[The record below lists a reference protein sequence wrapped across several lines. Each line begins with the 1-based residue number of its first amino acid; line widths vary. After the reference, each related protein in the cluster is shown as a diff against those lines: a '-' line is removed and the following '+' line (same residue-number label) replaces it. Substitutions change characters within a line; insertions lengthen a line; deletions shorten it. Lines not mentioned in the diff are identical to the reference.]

1 MNIAVDLGGTNVRAG
16 LVDGDRIVRLLSEPC
31 LAKGSEE
38 DVLRQIFSMISSLM
52 GADVEGIGVGVPS
65 VVDVEKGIVYDVI
78 GIPSWKEVHLKELL
92 EARFGLPAYVN
103 NDCNCFALGVSRY
116 GEAKGYR
123 EAVGVTLGTGVGS
136 SLVINGSLY
145 CGHNTGAGEIGN
157 IPYLDRD
164 YEYYCSSRF
173 FAGKGTSGRKAEL
186 DALAGNEVALGLM
199 DEFGMHVGRLV
210 KVIIYAFDPHIIV
223 FGGSIAK
230 AFNLFRAS
238 LYNELETFPY
248 RKSLE
253 RLQIC
258 RSMTPDIGILG
269 ASSLCEGHVR
279 LGIGNQGVDLGRQ
292 LL

>member
-1 MNIAVDLGGTNVRAG
+1 MNIAVDLGGTSVRAG

-31 LAKGSEE
+31 HADGAEE
-38 DVLRQIFSMISSLM
+38 DVVEQIFSMIASLDD
-52 GADVEGIGVGVPS
+52 GNVNGIGVGVPS

-92 EARFGLPAYVN
+92 EARFGLPAYIN
-103 NDCNCFALGVSRY
+103 NDCNCFALGVCRY
-116 GEAKGYR
+116 GEARGYS

-136 SLVINGSLY
+136 SLVIDGKLY

-173 FAGKGTSGRKAEL
+173 FAGRGTSGKEAEQNAASG
-186 DALAGNEVALGLM
+186 DAEALKLM
-199 DEFGMHVGRLV
+199 DEFGVNVGRLV
-210 KVIIYAFDPHIIV
+210 KVILYAFDPHIIV

-230 AFNLFRAS
+230 AFDYFRAS
-238 LYNELETFPY
+238 MYAELESFPY
-248 RKSLE
+248 RKSME
-253 RLQIC
+253 RLRIC

-269 ASSLCEGHVR
+269 ASSLCE
-279 LGIGNQGVDLGRQ
+279 
-292 LL
+292 